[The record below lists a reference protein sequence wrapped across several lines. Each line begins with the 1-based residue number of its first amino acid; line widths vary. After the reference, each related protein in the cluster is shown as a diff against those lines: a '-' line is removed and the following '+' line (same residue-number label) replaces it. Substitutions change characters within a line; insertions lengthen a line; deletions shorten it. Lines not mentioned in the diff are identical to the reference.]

1 MIPLPK
7 PRGFGDYTLFGLIMS
22 GALLF
27 LFWLDAS
34 DGVRWTDAT
43 LAFVAAVLIV
53 SVIIVVCRG
62 EKARWMAQPTRYA
75 HLFAV
80 LGAFGLTFGA
90 MYVDAYLLHRRNITS
105 DRLRDDMVSAVVLTS
120 VMLWSLRRRR
130 TAGAS
135 VVVII
140 LTPALQYG

>member
-90 MYVDAYLLHRRNITS
+90 MYVDAYLLHRRNIPS

-130 TAGAS
+130 TAGRR
-135 VVVII
+135 
-140 LTPALQYG
+140 LL

>member
-53 SVIIVVCRG
+53 SVIIVVRRG

-130 TAGAS
+130 TAGRR
-135 VVVII
+135 
-140 LTPALQYG
+140 LL